1 MLKLPWKPGENR
13 WGKHHRTTLL
23 VSHFSASFW
32 GVAIAESLGMFVG
45 LGNGHMKKG
54 LYFFYSERFF
64 MNIDFKP
71 FFVVIS
77 SPWVYNIYI

>member
-1 MLKLPWKPGENR
+1 MKM
-13 WGKHHRTTLL
+13 GKTSSNYPYK

-54 LYFFYSERFF
+54 LFFFIRRGFF
-64 MNIDFKP
+64 MNIDFKI
-71 FFVVIS
+71 F
-77 SPWVYNIYI
+77 